1 MEYYMNNLEILTV
14 VLFVAVVAFVG
25 FKWVKL
31 NAKKA
36 DKVSSTTAGSSNYHE
51 DNDPNRI

>member
-1 MEYYMNNLEILTV
+1 MNNLEILTV